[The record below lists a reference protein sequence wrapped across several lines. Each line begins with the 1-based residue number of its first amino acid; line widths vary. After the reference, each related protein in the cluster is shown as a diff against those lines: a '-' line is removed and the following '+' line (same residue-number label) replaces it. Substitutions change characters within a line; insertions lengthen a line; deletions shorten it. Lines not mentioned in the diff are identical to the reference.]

1 VTDAFVTWFRRQD
14 NRLLIAAA
22 GVLFLAIAF
31 VVLGAEVNE
40 EDTTAFDNQILLA
53 FRDEG
58 GIPIGPTWLV
68 QVIADLSALG
78 SAVIATAVVI
88 IATAFLAL
96 SHRPRHAIMMALCG
110 MGAPAVMEVLKQ
122 FHERPRPSVII
133 PVDPTIGLSFPSGHT
148 LAATAIYLTLGVLIA
163 SAADQRRIKI
173 FVMAIAVLLAFVV
186 GFTRVYLGAHYPT
199 DVVGGWMVG
208 LAWALFC
215 GGIARLLGLRQVARD
230 VVPSTT

>member
-1 VTDAFVTWFRRQD
+1 MDSLVSWLRRQD

-22 GVLFLAIAF
+22 GVLTLAIGF
-31 VVLGAEVNE
+31 IVLGAEVNE
-40 EDTTAFDNQILLA
+40 EDTTAVDNQILLA
-53 FRDEG
+53 FRDEQG
-58 GIPIGPTWLV
+58 LPVGPKWLV

-78 SAVIATAVVI
+78 SAVIATSIVV
-88 IATAFLAL
+88 IATAYLAL
-96 SHRPRHAIMMALCG
+96 AHRRRHAMMVAICG
-110 MGAPAVMEVLKQ
+110 MGAPAVMELLKQ
-122 FHERPRPSVII
+122 FHERPRPSVVT

-173 FVMAIAVLLAFVV
+173 FVMAVAVLLAFLV

-215 GGIARLLGLRQVARD
+215 GGIARLLGLRRVSRD
-230 VVPSTT
+230 AVPST